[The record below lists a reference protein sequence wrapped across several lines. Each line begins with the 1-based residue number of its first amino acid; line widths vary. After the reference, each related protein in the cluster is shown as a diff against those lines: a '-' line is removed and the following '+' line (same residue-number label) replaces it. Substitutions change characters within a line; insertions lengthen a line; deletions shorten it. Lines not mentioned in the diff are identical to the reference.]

1 MSADRMQQAIRRRQR
16 KGRVLLWADY
26 ALLTLGVVLY
36 AAPILFMLAGS
47 LKPDPQV
54 LSDAGSLRAFL
65 PDDASLQ
72 NYRDVFSRVR
82 FGRYMLNSILITG
95 SIVLGG
101 LVVNSMAGYAFARL
115 KWKGRNL
122 LFALV
127 LSLMILP
134 FEAIAVPLFYMVT
147 TLGWRDTYIAQIIPF
162 IANAFSIYLF
172 YTFFIGMPKELEEA
186 ARTDGAGGIRT
197 FVEIIVP
204 NSKPVFA
211 TVTIVTFL
219 LYWGFYLWPQ
229 MITSAEQVRPLP
241 VGIAEFQTLPPLR
254 WGDIMAFG
262 VMMVAPVLAVFL
274 VFQRWFVRGVAS
286 AGIKG

>member
-16 KGRVLLWADY
+16 KGRVLLSADY
-26 ALLTLGVVLY
+26 ALLTLGAVLY